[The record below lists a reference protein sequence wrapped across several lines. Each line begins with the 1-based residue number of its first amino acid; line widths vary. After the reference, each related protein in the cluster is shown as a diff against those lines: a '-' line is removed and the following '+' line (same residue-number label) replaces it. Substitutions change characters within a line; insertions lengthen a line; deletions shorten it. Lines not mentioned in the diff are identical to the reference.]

1 MTTAALA
8 GYASSFFMETQKRAT
23 LTTDLVG
30 DNNDLTFT
38 AVPPGTA
45 GNAIEIIYRDPSAN
59 NAELSISVAESTQ
72 TITVYLATGSGG
84 AITSTAQQVMDAIN
98 ADELAAKWV
107 SAALA
112 TGNDGSGIVTA
123 MGPTSLSGG
132 STATTESFTNVEL
145 VDLGDHKHYQAAA
158 IADRYW
164 DSGETLTIEKNPLGG
179 GSWGEITTGF
189 TVDYYRGLITFSIA
203 QDPTDLFRASGT
215 KHIMEAVCHAYDFSV
230 SPEVD
235 IKEVTTFCS
244 GGHKEYLP
252 GLMGGSGEV
261 SDYWVTPGHSGDLRQ
276 NMIAVFFVNT
286 DTGRHRIEADG
297 YLEGAPVNASVGEV
311 IKSKMTWRFTGAFYH
326 WKDETYS

>member
-8 GYASSFFMETQKRAT
+8 GYASSFYKETQKKAV
-23 LTTDLVG
+23 LTTSLVG

-45 GNAIEIIYRDPSAN
+45 GNGIAIIYSDPFAN
-59 NAELSISVAESTQ
+59 DSPLSVSVSGL
-72 TITVYLATGSGG
+72 TITVSLETNGSGT
-84 AITSTAQQVMDAIN
+84 IISTAQQVMDAVN
-98 ADELAAKWV
+98 ASQEAARWV

-112 TGNDGSGIVTA
+112 TGSDGSGVVTA
-123 MGPTSLSGG
+123 MGSSGLSGG
-132 STATTESFTNVEL
+132 STATTESFTEVSL

-164 DSGETLTIEKNPLGG
+164 VEGETLTIEEDPLGG

-189 TVDYYRGLITFSIA
+189 TVDYYRGLITFAVA

-215 KHIMEAVCHAYDFSV
+215 KHIMTAVCHAYEFSV

-235 IKEVTTFCS
+235 MKEVTTFCS

-261 SDYWVTPGHSGDLRQ
+261 SDYWVTPGHSGDLGTA
-276 NMIAVFFVNT
+276 MVAVFYVNT

>member
-1 MTTAALA
+1 MTSAALA
-8 GYASSFFMETQKRAT
+8 GYAASFYKETQKKAT
-23 LTTDLVG
+23 LTTALDG

-45 GNAIEIIYRDPSAN
+45 GNGIAIIYSDPSAN
-59 NAELSISVAESTQ
+59 SSPLSVSVSVR
-72 TITVYLATGSGG
+72 TITVSLETNGSGT
-84 AITSTAQQVMDAIN
+84 IISTASEIMAAVN
-98 ADELAAKWV
+98 ADQGAARWV

-112 TGNDGSGIVTA
+112 TGNDGSGVVAA
-123 MGPTSLSGG
+123 MGSSSLSGG
-132 STATTESFTNVEL
+132 AATTTESFTELSL

-164 DSGETLTIEKNPLGG
+164 VEGATLTIEEDPLGG

-189 TVDYYRGLITFSIA
+189 TVDYYLGLITFSVA

-215 KHIMEAVCHAYDFSV
+215 KHIMEPVCHAYDFSV
-230 SPEVD
+230 SPEID
-235 IKEVTTFCS
+235 FKEVTTFCS

-261 SDYWVTPGHSGDLRQ
+261 SDYWVAPGHSGDLRS
-276 NMIAVFFVNT
+276 NMIASFYVNT
-286 DTGRHRIEADG
+286 DTGRHRIDADG
-297 YLEGAPVNASVGEV
+297 YLEGAPVSAKVGEV
-311 IKSKMTWRFTGAFYH
+311 VTSKMTWRFTGAFYR